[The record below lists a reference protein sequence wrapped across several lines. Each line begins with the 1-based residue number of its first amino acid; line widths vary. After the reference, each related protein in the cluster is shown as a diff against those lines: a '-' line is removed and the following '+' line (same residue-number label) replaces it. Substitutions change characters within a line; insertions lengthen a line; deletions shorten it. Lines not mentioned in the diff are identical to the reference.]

1 MLLGCGIVKVNR
13 VKVITIQ
20 PAWNALSI
28 QWVVELHDTPVSKI
42 LSQVCNIAK
51 NEWCCLQKE
60 YYYIL
65 VLPFLFLAV
74 LTVVLYAPQI
84 QVLSGLSFGE
94 KANLLLTFAIAFFA
108 AIEGY
113 STFRR
118 ASMESMRHVIE
129 DARNELEKAYGPLYT
144 LLNNRGASSGE
155 QKDFWLTFEERKKL
169 DEIMATYPFM
179 FPSEINDLW
188 QEKIRNL
195 GSLIDASD
203 FKSGGRNVSLGVYL
217 EFRNLINEEYENRVK
232 HYRELLEK

>member
-1 MLLGCGIVKVNR
+1 
-13 VKVITIQ
+13 
-20 PAWNALSI
+20 
-28 QWVVELHDTPVSKI
+28 
-42 LSQVCNIAK
+42 
-51 NEWCCLQKE
+51 
-60 YYYIL
+60 L
-65 VLPFLFLAV
+65 VLPLLFLAV
-74 LTVVLYAPQI
+74 LTVVLYAPQV

-118 ASMESMRHVIE
+118 ASMESKRQVIE

-179 FPSEINDLW
+179 FPPEINDLW

-195 GSLIDASD
+195 GSLFDASD
-203 FKSGGRNVSLGVYL
+203 FKSGGRSVSLGVYL
-217 EFRNLINEEYENRVK
+217 DFRNLINDEYENRVK